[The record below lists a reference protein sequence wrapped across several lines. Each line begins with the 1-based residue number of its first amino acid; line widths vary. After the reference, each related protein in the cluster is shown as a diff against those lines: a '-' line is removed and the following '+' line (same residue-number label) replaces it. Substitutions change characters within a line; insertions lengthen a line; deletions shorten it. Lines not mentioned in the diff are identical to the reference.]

1 MSFIQLKAKLI
12 KLIINK
18 NMDEAIAGISG
29 GVSGL
34 ISALVWYPLETVRNR
49 LQHKFLEENE
59 IKLPTSSEQLN
70 DNIENLKKNSKISR
84 EEKSLLLQ
92 TTYLIRKIIK
102 EEGVSGL
109 YNGISSALVGS
120 VQSYSIYF
128 YMYQFWKNYFVR
140 HNLNKNV
147 VFDSLCTS
155 FLGAVCTAV
164 LTNPIWVLNTRMSQ
178 SKQKVSN

>member
-1 MSFIQLKAKLI
+1 
-12 KLIINK
+12 
-18 NMDEAIAGISG
+18 MDEAIAGVSG
-29 GVSGL
+29 GLSGL
-34 ISALVWYPLETVRNR
+34 LAALVWYPLETVRNR

-59 IKLPTSSEQLN
+59 MKGIKNSEQPL
-70 DNIENLKKNSKISR
+70 DDIENLKKNSKSSK

-109 YNGISSALVGS
+109 YNGISSALLGS
-120 VQSYSIYF
+120 LQSYSVYF
-128 YMYQFWKNYFVR
+128 YMYQFWKNYFTR
-140 HNLNKNV
+140 HNLRRNV

-155 FLGAVCTAV
+155 FLGAVCTAI

-178 SKQKVSN
+178 SKQKVSCNDNFVD